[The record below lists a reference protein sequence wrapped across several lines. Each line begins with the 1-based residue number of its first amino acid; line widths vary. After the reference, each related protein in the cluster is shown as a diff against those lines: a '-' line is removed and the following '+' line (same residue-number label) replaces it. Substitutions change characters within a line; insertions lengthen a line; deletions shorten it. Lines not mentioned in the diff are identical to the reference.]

1 MPQYSTTSLDD
12 LLKPY
17 GQTLDSIGQYP
28 STFGFGS
35 EYDMYFPKFNVEG
48 LQQGLSAIGR
58 EEQQGYGNIETG
70 FKQKMQGLEQGL
82 IQNRVTGNFGGSGA
96 QERLRRFASR
106 QAQQAGQEYGQ
117 MRQEGRE
124 NVFQA
129 SQGKIGQLSSLI
141 GQYMSGIQS
150 QALGI
155 KQSDPTGGAQSA
167 DAGTASNPANQPYI
181 DSKANQLSSTD
192 RAIFMNM
199 VKNQQAP
206 TQGEIDNLF
215 NAIQSG
221 NLGRMGNIGAG
232 GGYL

>member
-1 MPQYSTTSLDD
+1 
-12 LLKPY
+12 
-17 GQTLDSIGQYP
+17 
-28 STFGFGS
+28 
-35 EYDMYFPKFNVEG
+35 
-48 LQQGLSAIGR
+48 
-58 EEQQGYGNIETG
+58 
-70 FKQKMQGLEQGL
+70 
-82 IQNRVTGNFGGSGA
+82 
-96 QERLRRFASR
+96 
-106 QAQQAGQEYGQ
+106 
-117 MRQEGRE
+117 
-124 NVFQA
+124 
-129 SQGKIGQLSSLI
+129 
-141 GQYMSGIQS
+141 MSGIQS

-155 KQSDPTGGAQSA
+155 NQSDPTGGAQSA